1 MKIVLYCAACSFE
14 EKKST
19 FLHKGAMQ
27 KPLGEGTGFNHG
39 ELMCKTGK
47 WLNFRKL
54 LTAFPALGNIKIAFG
69 LGHFIYSPEG

>member
-14 EKKST
+14 EKKSS

-47 WLNFRKL
+47 
-54 LTAFPALGNIKIAFG
+54 
-69 LGHFIYSPEG
+69 